1 MLNSDMAR
9 RTVHVRSTLQP
20 SPHVG
25 RCDPEPK
32 DDDIERQMQQQ
43 ECSPTTAVQWQQQQ
57 ARCTHA
63 PTGRASW
70 PGDRGNVVSRGA
82 AVSGELVNGTVLMN
96 PHGRGSWRRPLPLGD
111 EEAVDVDLTEPR
123 MEAFTQPAAFQPFR

>member
-1 MLNSDMAR
+1 M
-9 RTVHVRSTLQP
+9 
-20 SPHVG
+20 
-25 RCDPEPK
+25 
-32 DDDIERQMQQQ
+32 
-43 ECSPTTAVQWQQQQ
+43 
-57 ARCTHA
+57 
-63 PTGRASW
+63 
-70 PGDRGNVVSRGA
+70 SRGA